1 MKNNY
6 LLLIAAAAVAASCS
20 DTLKVSTPVEDEGA
34 YVTIEQPDVV
44 STKGLTYNDG
54 IISFAWESGEQL
66 MVYGATNS
74 AAIFTINESGTS
86 VAKLE
91 SPDFQL
97 NEGKKYY
104 VYSPVSGTLSR
115 ADKNAVNVSFS
126 GQRQIANTDTKHL
139 SLNQYA
145 CAVGTV
151 ENNTINFQLYNQVA
165 WIRYSHTFAEGA
177 TGAKTV
183 TISVSEGEPFVV
195 DGTLD
200 ATAPV
205 SEKGFTTS
213 IRATK
218 SASSITLDLGEESGN
233 GIDIAAGEVLNAFFT
248 VHPVDLT
255 GKTITFTVKN
265 SEGNVLVSND
275 YYGVAIKRNDVKK
288 FVDDSV
294 KPNKVATVDGV
305 PYATIKDAIDNVA
318 EGGTITLLANVQDE
332 SIFVA
337 KGEKNFTLDL
347 DGHTFT
353 ASYPLAGS
361 TGTQNQALHLE
372 AGNTITIKNGT
383 IKAIDGVEKLKFIIQ
398 NYANLTLED
407 VTIDAGNLNYP
418 DQVCYALS
426 NNCGNVLLTG
436 NTSIINVPEGAIA
449 MDACKYSSYEK
460 PTVTMST
467 TGTINGT
474 IELSGGDLVL
484 GADLN
489 VTKPITGNY
498 SGVSDVNLA
507 GHTLTAPKTAILNDG
522 KATLTIHDGNI
533 VSEGHVGVMV
543 NSNTNTT
550 LTSCNVTGVEGAVAT
565 GLSTGAVVNINGGT
579 YTATDNAVIA
589 GNGSKRDG
597 EVNKITIEAGT
608 FKGQITTKGYIACG
622 IYAPWKD
629 IITVNG
635 GDFEITNGVG
645 VLCRGGQVN
654 IKGGTFTTTDPD
666 TKKGCV
672 GDSRIVVPCQTVYV
686 DKASQY
692 PDYENATIEIS
703 GGSFSDV
710 KADDYLE
717 QTYTLNLSKGLYNV
731 VKNRVH
737 VGGKD
742 YDTLQT
748 AIEAATDGQTI
759 TFYNNVKTAAFEIP
773 KEKNVVFAMNG
784 KTVTVKGNKTG
795 GGIIVNGNLTIT
807 GYRGLFGDPTGESVG
822 YLFNINDGASVTI
835 DTDNDVTFQWG
846 LSCAQMQ
853 GNTAKLIING
863 GKWIGGE
870 YNGKFWT
877 LNKIDAYKESQ
888 IIIKGGK
895 FYKFNPAESHTED
908 PAENWL
914 ADGYTAVQN
923 GDWYEVITTIENNT
937 RLIERALSTAN
948 STAVINENVEVSC
961 VSAAKNSTLQLE
973 NGATITGYGQVSGLA
988 RDVILTS
995 KGLDIKGKGKIVSKY
1010 ANDTKDSQSTAIR
1023 VSGGTVNIYDGIEV
1037 DGGSGCH
1044 GNYAIRMLA
1053 GTVNILGGYFHSS
1066 PINDAES
1073 SEVIYL
1079 QPGKYA
1085 TVTLNIK
1092 GGVFESSG
1100 DASCLINCLDAY
1112 IKNCHIKIT
1121 GGTFVGFNP
1130 ADSAVDKINGK
1141 NANWVPDGYVSK
1153 EITYNGKQA
1162 WEVTKAE

>member
-1 MKNNY
+1 M
-6 LLLIAAAAVAASCS
+6 AAMCALAVLAACS
-20 DTLKVSTPVEDEGA
+20 ETSEGLVPEVKGEGVYA
-34 YVTIEQPDVV
+34 TIEQPVSVDTKSLAYENGKLVFTWAEGEKVV
-44 STKGLTYNDG
+44 VFGNKDAASFNSLT
-54 IISFAWESGEQL
+54 SGE
-66 MVYGATNS
+66 
-74 AAIFTINESGTS
+74 TS
-86 VAKLE
+86 TKLE
-91 SPDFQL
+91 S
-97 NEGKKYY
+97 EGFTLKDNVNYY
-104 VYSPVSGTLSR
+104 ACLPAYTIPAATQSTSVPVT
-115 ADKNAVNVSFS
+115 FM
-126 GQRQIANTDTKHL
+126 GQRQTANGNSDHL
-139 SLNQYA
+139 KSFDYA
-145 CAVGTV
+145 CASATKAEGK
-151 ENNTINFQLYNQVA
+151 NTISFELKNQVA
-165 WIRYSHTFAEGA
+165 WIVLDHTFTDA
-177 TGAKTV
+177 TNNVTSV
-183 TISVSEGEPFVV
+183 TINADEDLFVTK
-195 DGTLD
+195 GTLD
-200 ATAPV
+200 V
-205 SEKGFTTS
+205 TTS
-213 IRATK
+213 TITEGTK
-218 SASSITLDLGEESGN
+218 DRKITLNLGEEGGN
-233 GIDIAAGEVLNAFFT
+233 GLSFAAGETFRGFFT
-248 VHPVDLT
+248 LNPVDLS
-255 GKTITFTVKN
+255 GKTLTFTATTKSGETVALGTFTKVSANLTKN
-265 SEGNVLVSND
+265 LAVRIQTSGS
-275 YYGVAIKRNDVKK
+275 A
-288 FVDDSV
+288 
-294 KPNKVATVDGV
+294 KVATVDGKE
-305 PYATIKDAIDNVA
+305 YSTLSAALAAASEGATISV
-318 EGGTITLLANVQDE
+318 
-332 SIFVA
+332 
-337 KGEKNFTLDL
+337 
-347 DGHTFT
+347 
-353 ASYPLAGS
+353 
-361 TGTQNQALHLE
+361 
-372 AGNTITIKNGT
+372 
-383 IKAIDGVEKLKFIIQ
+383 
-398 NYANLTLED
+398 
-407 VTIDAGNLNYP
+407 
-418 DQVCYALS
+418 
-426 NNCGNVLLTG
+426 
-436 NTSIINVPEGAIA
+436 
-449 MDACKYSSYEK
+449 
-460 PTVTMST
+460 
-467 TGTINGT
+467 
-474 IELSGGDLVL
+474 
-484 GADLN
+484 
-489 VTKPITGNY
+489 
-498 SGVSDVNLA
+498 VSDVTTEKVLIDKSVTFDLGGNTVTA
-507 GHTLTAPKTAILNDG
+507 DDDVFYIAEDGLTVNFKN
-522 KATLTIHDGNI
+522 GNI
-533 VSEGHVGVMV
+533 VSTKYGGLFFKQGRQNEHITFD
-543 NSNTNTT
+543 N
-550 LTSCNVTGVEGAVAT
+550 CNITGVEGAIAT
-565 GLSTGAVVNINGGT
+565 STLTGSTITINGGT
-579 YTATDNAVIA
+579 FTSSNNAVILTN
-589 GNGSKRDG
+589 GNKRMYPYD
-597 EVNKITIEAGT
+597 ETNTALRENPNTITINGGT
-608 FKGQITTKGYIACG
+608 FKGQMSDEAYNVRNSIACG
-622 IYAPWKD
+622 IYAAWKD
-629 IITVNG
+629 IIIVNDG
-635 GDFEITNGVG
+635 TFEIERGVG
-645 VLCRGGQVN
+645 VLCRGGKVT

-731 VKNRVH
+731 VKNRVY
-737 VGGKD
+737 VGGKE

-835 DTDNDVTFQWG
+835 DTDKDVTFQCG

-937 RLIERALSTAN
+937 RLIESALSTAN

-988 RDVILTS
+988 RDVIMTS

-1010 ANDTKDSQSTAIR
+1010 ANDTEKSQSTAIR

-1079 QPGKYA
+1079 QPGKNA

-1100 DASCLINCLDAY
+1100 DASYLINCLDAY

>member
-1 MKNNY
+1 MKKQMM
-6 LLLIAAAAVAASCS
+6 AAMCALAVLAACS
-20 DTLKVSTPVEDEGA
+20 ETSEELVPEVKGEGVYA
-34 YVTIEQPDVV
+34 TIEQPVSVDTKSLAYENGKLVFTWAEGEKVV
-44 STKGLTYNDG
+44 VFGNKDAASFNSLT
-54 IISFAWESGEQL
+54 SGE
-66 MVYGATNS
+66 
-74 AAIFTINESGTS
+74 TS
-86 VAKLE
+86 TKLE
-91 SPDFQL
+91 S
-97 NEGKKYY
+97 EGFTLKDNVNYY
-104 VYSPVSGTLSR
+104 ACLPAYTIPAATQSTSVPVT
-115 ADKNAVNVSFS
+115 FM
-126 GQRQIANTDTKHL
+126 GQRQTANGNSDHL
-139 SLNQYA
+139 KSFDYA
-145 CAVGTV
+145 CASATKAEGK
-151 ENNTINFQLYNQVA
+151 NTISFELKNQVA
-165 WIRYSHTFAEGA
+165 WIVLDHTFTDA
-177 TGAKTV
+177 TNNVTSV
-183 TISVSEGEPFVV
+183 TINADEDLFVTK
-195 DGTLD
+195 GTLD
-200 ATAPV
+200 V
-205 SEKGFTTS
+205 TTS
-213 IRATK
+213 TITEGTK
-218 SASSITLDLGEESGN
+218 DRKITLNLGEEGGN
-233 GIDIAAGEVLNAFFT
+233 GLSFAAGETFRGFFT
-248 VHPVDLT
+248 LNPVDLS
-255 GKTITFTVKN
+255 GKTLIFTATTKSGETVALGTFTKVSANLTKN
-265 SEGNVLVSND
+265 LAVRIQTSGS
-275 YYGVAIKRNDVKK
+275 A
-288 FVDDSV
+288 
-294 KPNKVATVDGV
+294 KVATVDGKE
-305 PYATIKDAIDNVA
+305 YSTLSAALAAASEGATISV
-318 EGGTITLLANVQDE
+318 
-332 SIFVA
+332 
-337 KGEKNFTLDL
+337 
-347 DGHTFT
+347 
-353 ASYPLAGS
+353 
-361 TGTQNQALHLE
+361 
-372 AGNTITIKNGT
+372 
-383 IKAIDGVEKLKFIIQ
+383 
-398 NYANLTLED
+398 
-407 VTIDAGNLNYP
+407 
-418 DQVCYALS
+418 
-426 NNCGNVLLTG
+426 
-436 NTSIINVPEGAIA
+436 
-449 MDACKYSSYEK
+449 
-460 PTVTMST
+460 
-467 TGTINGT
+467 
-474 IELSGGDLVL
+474 
-484 GADLN
+484 
-489 VTKPITGNY
+489 
-498 SGVSDVNLA
+498 VSDVTTEKVLIDKSVTFDLG
-507 GHTLTAPKTAILNDG
+507 GHTVTADDDVFYIAENGLTVNFKN
-522 KATLTIHDGNI
+522 GNI
-533 VSEGHVGVMV
+533 VSTKYGGLFFKQGRQNEHITFD
-543 NSNTNTT
+543 N
-550 LTSCNVTGVEGAVAT
+550 CNITGVEGAIAT
-565 GLSTGAVVNINGGT
+565 STLTGSTITINGGT
-579 YTATDNAVIA
+579 FTSSNNAVILTN
-589 GNGSKRDG
+589 GNKRMYPYD
-597 EVNKITIEAGT
+597 ETNTALRENPNTITINGGT
-608 FKGQITTKGYIACG
+608 FKGQMSDEAYNVRNSIACG
-622 IYAPWKD
+622 IYAAWKD
-629 IITVNG
+629 IIIVNDG
-635 GDFEITNGVG
+635 TFEIERGVG
-645 VLCRGGQVN
+645 VLCRGGKVT

-731 VKNRVH
+731 VKNRVY
-737 VGGKD
+737 VGGKE

-835 DTDNDVTFQWG
+835 DTDNYVTFQCG

-937 RLIERALSTAN
+937 RLIESALSTAN

-988 RDVILTS
+988 RDVIMTS

-1010 ANDTKDSQSTAIR
+1010 ANDTEKSQSTAIR

-1079 QPGKYA
+1079 QPRSNT
-1085 TVTLNIK
+1085 TVINLNIE

-1100 DASCLINCLDAY
+1100 DASYLINCLDAY

-1121 GGTFVGFNP
+1121 GGIFVGFDPSNSV
-1130 ADSAVDKINGK
+1130 ADKINGK
-1141 NANWVPDGYVSK
+1141 NANWVLDGYVSK